1 VLRGLWSLLS
11 VSVILYGSH
20 DHHTCSERLTSA
32 VRGNWLRE
40 GAFYMFDSRQHQDYL
55 RSVVYVVYALEHG
68 LVSQTDGMKERL

>member
-1 VLRGLWSLLS
+1 VLRRLWSLLS

-40 GAFYMFDSRQHQDYL
+40 EAFYKFDSRQRREYL
-55 RSVVYVVYALEHG
+55 RSVVYGLEHG
-68 LVSQTDGMKERL
+68 LVSKTDGMKERL